1 MIISALVLV
10 FVIIS
15 ILLIVFR
22 GIVMFVINWL
32 IDLYYRIFKKQE
44 RVNSYSRR
52 GNFAGQNRSGYETGY
67 NRTGASETSSRK
79 KGKIFSDSDGEY
91 IDFEEVKK

>member
-22 GIVMFVINWL
+22 GIIMFVVNWL

-44 RVNSYSRR
+44 RVNSYNRR
-52 GNFAGQNRSGYETGY
+52 ESTGQNHYGY
-67 NRTGASETSSRK
+67 NTGDNRTATSNTSSKK

-91 IDFEEVKK
+91 VDFEEVKK